1 MINFVAVVSMVKLRL
16 WILKL
21 CLKCIFIVDSIMTLE
36 CRDTQLWPIFLG
48 ASQYCLW
55 SPLKGRASQWLHIP

>member
-1 MINFVAVVSMVKLRL
+1 MVTSMVKLRL
-16 WILKL
+16 WILQL
-21 CLKCIFIVDSIMTLE
+21 CLKCVFIVDSTTDSGI

-55 SPLKGRASQWLHIP
+55 SPLKGRASQWLNIR